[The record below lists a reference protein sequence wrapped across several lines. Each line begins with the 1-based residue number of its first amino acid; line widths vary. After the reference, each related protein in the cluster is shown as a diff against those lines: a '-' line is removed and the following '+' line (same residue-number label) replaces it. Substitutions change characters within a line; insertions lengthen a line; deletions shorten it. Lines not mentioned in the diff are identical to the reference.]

1 VVKAL
6 ALGASLAR
14 GMGSNPIACI
24 NNRRFFLLLLPFS
37 VCVVAPA
44 VLKRYSHSHRVVVYP
59 GKLCSAGQ
67 AVVLA
72 GWQVCA
78 ERGCSSLGR
87 AVGSQ
92 SAGTG
97 IETLL
102 LQIQLFFC
110 FPPFPKSSLFCG
122 VHRLLAFFCECV
134 SVCLRYRARATL
146 CVILGSRSP
155 EDDVLNAPMVYR

>member
-1 VVKAL
+1 MPTV
-6 ALGASLAR
+6 SL
-14 GMGSNPIACI
+14 
-24 NNRRFFLLLLPFS
+24 FTLE
-37 VCVVAPA
+37 
-44 VLKRYSHSHRVVVYP
+44 KW
-59 GKLCSAGQ
+59 CSAGQ
-67 AVVLA
+67 AVFLA
-72 GWQVCA
+72 GWQVRA

-110 FPPFPKSSLFCG
+110 FPPFPRSYTLLWRASS
-122 VHRLLAFFCECV
+122 HSLAFFCECA
-134 SVCLRYRARATL
+134 SVCLRYRAAL
-146 CVILGSRSP
+146 CVDLGSRRP